1 MVNNEWLKVI
11 AIIGL
16 FYVLPV
22 VLFFYELV
30 PFAWRFYVLI
40 FVAVVIAMIARIYKF
55 SAVDL
60 GFINIQL
67 RSAYTSIAL
76 PTFIIAILMIFYYY
90 NNGARLDNSAYSWL
104 FYLFFVGLSVPIQE
118 FLFRGFL
125 FALLTQVKVPI
136 WGKILLSAV
145 LYNLIHWIYRE
156 VPTITGTFL
165 LGLVW
170 GFYYARDKNLYS
182 IIASH
187 ALLGS
192 IAILLGLT

>member
-1 MVNNEWLKVI
+1 MVNNELLKVI

-22 VLFFYELV
+22 ALFFHELV

-60 GFINIQL
+60 GFTNIQL

-76 PTFIIAILMIFYYY
+76 PTLIIATLMIIYYY
-90 NNGARLDNSAYSWL
+90 QYGARLNNSAYSWL

-125 FALLTQVKVPI
+125 FALLAQVQVPI
-136 WGKILLSAV
+136 WGRILFSAV
-145 LYNLIHWIYRE
+145 LYSFIHIIYQD
-156 VPTITGTFL
+156 ILASACTFF

-170 GFYYARDKNLYS
+170 GYCYARIKNLYS
-182 IIASH
+182 IISSH
-187 ALLGS
+187 SFLGF
-192 IAILLGLT
+192 IAILLGLI